1 MASVISH
8 FEVHVDDIARAKKF
22 YADVFGWPY
31 HAMGTL
37 IGAGGDFATNEQVER
52 TYL

>member
-22 YADVFGWPY
+22 
-31 HAMGTL
+31 M
-37 IGAGGDFATNEQVER
+37 Q
-52 TYL
+52 TYLAGRIMLWAR